1 MEVDDYIRNFKYI
14 KHFNLFALTFKKKYF
29 KS

>member
-1 MEVDDYIRNFKYI
+1 MVVDDYIRNFKYI
-14 KHFNLFALTFKKKYF
+14 KNFNLFALIFKKKYF